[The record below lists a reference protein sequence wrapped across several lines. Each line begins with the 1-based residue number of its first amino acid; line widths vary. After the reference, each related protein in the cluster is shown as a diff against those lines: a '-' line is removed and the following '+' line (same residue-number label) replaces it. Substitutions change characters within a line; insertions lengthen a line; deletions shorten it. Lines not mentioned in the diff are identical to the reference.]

1 MLYPTGASSD
11 WEPSGETKQI
21 FNTIVATQKATD
33 AGGIEEDRERSTVVA
48 FGSTDMFASSFMS
61 TTFGNAQ
68 LTIDL
73 TNQLTGKQEGIT
85 VVPVDM
91 TAATLEINA
100 TQAIVLGIVFVAV
113 LPLAV
118 LICGLV
124 VFLRRRNL

>member
-1 MLYPTGASSD
+1 M
-11 WEPSGETKQI
+11 
-21 FNTIVATQKATD
+21 
-33 AGGIEEDRERSTVVA
+33 A